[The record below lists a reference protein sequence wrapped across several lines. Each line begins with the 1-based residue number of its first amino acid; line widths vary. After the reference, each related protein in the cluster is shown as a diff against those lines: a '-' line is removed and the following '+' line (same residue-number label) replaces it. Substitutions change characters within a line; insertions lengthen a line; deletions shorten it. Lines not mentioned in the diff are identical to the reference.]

1 MAAGPTPG
9 AARTYRGDAARPAPR
24 CSEAT
29 TEEERTLAEGLIV
42 VGVDSSEASRE
53 ALRWAVDEARLR
65 EARLRVV
72 HAWWVYP
79 MGAADDPPDRAELL
93 LGSDP
98 EVAVMEFVT
107 ETFGGEPD
115 VDVEIVPAQGRQASA
130 ALIEAA
136 KDADLLV
143 VGSRGAGGFTGLLL
157 GSVSEQVTHH
167 APCPVVIVKR
177 SGSDTKQP

>member
-1 MAAGPTPG
+1 
-9 AARTYRGDAARPAPR
+9 
-24 CSEAT
+24 
-29 TEEERTLAEGLIV
+29 
-42 VGVDSSEASRE
+42 
-53 ALRWAVDEARLR
+53 
-65 EARLRVV
+65 
-72 HAWWVYP
+72 

-93 LGSDP
+93 LGTDP

>member
-1 MAAGPTPG
+1 MGS
-9 AARTYRGDAARPAPR
+9 RTYARRRPDVSWCWARAAVPQGNDQ
-24 CSEAT
+24 
-29 TEEERTLAEGLIV
+29 EERALAGGLIV

-53 ALRWAVDEARLR
+53 ALRWAIDEARLR

-79 MGAADDPPDRAELL
+79 MGAANDPPDRAERL
-93 LGSDP
+93 LGTDP

-167 APCPVVIVKR
+167 ARCPVVIVKR